1 MDKEN
6 AGNTRN
12 TGNTSAN
19 IEFWLFSLTG
29 LLLVLT
35 TSGFARMAYG
45 AVLPYM
51 QTALNLSISQTGLMG
66 TVMFL
71 GYLLTVGF
79 SGVLALRWGA
89 KAVLLGGGFL
99 VFVAMAGISASPSF
113 GMAGLFMFLSGAGSA
128 LVFTPLMSIVI
139 GRFPQKRG
147 LALGIL
153 LSGAGIGMLLSGF
166 LIPLLIRQ
174 FPGLGWRAVWIFFAV
189 VSVMVL
195 ILAVFILKN
204 PEFSQKGE
212 TGEKPQWLKN
222 KELMKVAVL
231 YFCLG
236 LAYLIPNLYQTS
248 FMLAGGFSNELAG
261 SVYAVAGIF
270 SIVGGPLWGSISDKM
285 GSQRTLLLAWLF
297 AVIGDL
303 APVFLTNTAG
313 FVISSII
320 WGSSIGGIVTLIQIK
335 GSEQVPSQY
344 VSAAIGFISI
354 FYAVGQAAGPGL
366 SGWIIDHA
374 GGFPGAY
381 LFGAA
386 VYVIGFVMTLK
397 LKGRPAEGGR
407 R

>member
-6 AGNTRN
+6 AGTTRN
-12 TGNTSAN
+12 KRAN
-19 IEFWLFSLTG
+19 FDFWLFSLTG

-51 QTALNLSISQTGLMG
+51 QTAMKLSISQTGLMG
-66 TVMFL
+66 TIMFL

-79 SGVLALRWGA
+79 SGLLALRWGA

-99 VFVAMAGISASPSF
+99 VLVAMAGISASVSF
-113 GMAGLFMFLSGAGSA
+113 GMAGVFMFLSGAGSA

-139 GRFPQKRG
+139 GRFPQRRG

-189 VSVMVL
+189 VSVIVL
-195 ILAVFILKN
+195 ILAAFVLKN
-204 PEFSQKGE
+204 PESLQKGR

-231 YFCLG
+231 YFFLG

-248 FMLAGGFSNELAG
+248 FMLAGGFSSELAG

-270 SIVGGPLWGSISDKM
+270 SIVGGPLWGSVSDKM
-285 GSQRTLLLAWLF
+285 GAQRTLLLAWLL

-303 APVFLTNTAG
+303 APVFLTNTVG
-313 FVISSII
+313 FVISAII

-335 GSEQVPSQY
+335 GSEQVPAPY

-366 SGWIIDHA
+366 SGWIIDYA
-374 GGFPGAY
+374 GGFASAY
-381 LFGAA
+381 IFAA
-386 VYVIGFVMTLK
+386 LVYGIGLVITLK
-397 LKGRPAEGGR
+397 LKDRPAG
-407 R
+407 